1 MDGAQLCE
9 SCKDVLWLPL
19 LGVTSVGVHRTLQ
32 SLQLSCSVAVW
43 SPGTFTG
50 PDEGQAETAE
60 IWSYPRGTLA
70 WKVSG
75 LLGLR
80 GFLGVMT
87 SERKC
92 QANAE
97 KTLEAAGQEE
107 W

>member
-1 MDGAQLCE
+1 MTRILVYHVLYFRVFSQL
-9 SCKDVLWLPL
+9 LPL
-19 LGVTSVGVHRTLQ
+19 GDSGLEGVWGD
-32 SLQLSCSVAVW
+32 C
-43 SPGTFTG
+43 P
-50 PDEGQAETAE
+50 
-60 IWSYPRGTLA
+60 
-70 WKVSG
+70 SG

>member
-1 MDGAQLCE
+1 M
-9 SCKDVLWLPL
+9 LWLPL
-19 LGVTSVGVHRTLQ
+19 LGVTSVGVHPTLQ
-32 SLQLSCSVAVW
+32 SLWLSCSAAVW
-43 SPGTFTG
+43 SLGAFTG
-50 PDEGQAETAE
+50 PAEGAHRDHRDLVLPLGDSGLEGV
-60 IWSYPRGTLA
+60 WGDCP
-70 WKVSG
+70 SG